1 MLKEKIYFYQQYY
14 YLYYR
19 YIDIRQY
26 SAVKHKK
33 WTSDTSWQARTFLF
47 QSASF
52 IRISSFKVVD
62 LSAGDFSKRWKT
74 F

>member
-19 YIDIRQY
+19 YIAIRQY

-33 WTSDTSWQARTFLF
+33 
-47 QSASF
+47 
-52 IRISSFKVVD
+52 
-62 LSAGDFSKRWKT
+62 
-74 F
+74 